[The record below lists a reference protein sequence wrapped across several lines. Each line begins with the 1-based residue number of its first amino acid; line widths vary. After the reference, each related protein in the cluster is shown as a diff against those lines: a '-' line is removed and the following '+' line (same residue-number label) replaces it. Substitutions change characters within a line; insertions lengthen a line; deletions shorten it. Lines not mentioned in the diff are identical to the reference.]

1 MKQWGE
7 LNALE
12 LEIIRVAELRN
23 LLSVLGNGADRST
36 LEELSSSLWYI
47 QGSLDDI
54 SRQLDDRFKQ
64 LWSAIAAENQ
74 EDDQQTS

>member
-1 MKQWGE
+1 MKHWGA

-12 LEIIRVAELRN
+12 TEIIRVAELRN

-54 SRQLDDRFKQ
+54 SQQLDDRFKQ
-64 LWSAIAAENQ
+64 LWSAIAADKDVN
-74 EDDQQTS
+74 DQQTD

>member
-1 MKQWGE
+1 MKHWGE

-23 LLSVLGNGADRST
+23 LLSVVGNGADRST
-36 LEELSSSLWYI
+36 LEELSSSLWHI

-54 SRQLDDRFKQ
+54 SQQLDDRFKQ
-64 LWSAIAAENQ
+64 LWSAIAADKDVNDE
-74 EDDQQTS
+74 

>member
-1 MKQWGE
+1 MKHFGE

-23 LLSVLGNGADRST
+23 LLSVVGNGADRST
-36 LEELSSSLWYI
+36 LEEMSSSLWYI

-54 SRQLDDRFKQ
+54 SQQLDARFKQ
-64 LWSAIAAENQ
+64 LWSAVAADKNVN
-74 EDDQQTS
+74 DQQTS

>member
-1 MKQWGE
+1 MKHFGE

-23 LLSVLGNGADRST
+23 LLSVVGNGADRST

-54 SRQLDDRFKQ
+54 SQQLDDRFKQ
-64 LWSAIAAENQ
+64 LWSAVAADK
-74 EDDQQTS
+74 EDNNE